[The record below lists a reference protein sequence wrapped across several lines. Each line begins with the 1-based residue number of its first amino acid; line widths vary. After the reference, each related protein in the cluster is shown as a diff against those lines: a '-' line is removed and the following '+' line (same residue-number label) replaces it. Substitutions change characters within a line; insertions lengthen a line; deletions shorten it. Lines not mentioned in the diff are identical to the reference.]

1 MERGREEEKREGGR
15 ENGGK
20 KRRQKE
26 EGEEGRKGK
35 TWHKARHLT
44 AYWIL
49 WSSAIISVDEEP
61 SSSTLS
67 DLEHSLL

>member
-1 MERGREEEKREGGR
+1 ME
-15 ENGGK
+15 GGK
-20 KRRQKE
+20 KRRRRKIRRE
-26 EGEEGRKGK
+26 ARREGGRKVK

-44 AYWIL
+44 TSWIL

-61 SSSTLS
+61 SSTLS